1 MSKAPKYWID
11 DYFHDDISVRIS
23 FLHMGKYFSSRLRE
37 SHDPKWNNGNVEF
50 PVDPKPEFIYKGKLY
65 CILVTISY
73 WLLLSTG
80 SDRFH
85 GDCLGCT
92 GREVGRTWVFLD
104 ELFTPIVR

>member
-11 DYFHDDISVRIS
+11 DYFHDDTSVRIS

-37 SHDPKWNNGNVEF
+37 SQDPQWNNGNVEF

-80 SDRFH
+80 SH
-85 GDCLGCT
+85 GAVWAAQGGRQGERGCSPT
-92 GREVGRTWVFLD
+92 NYSL
-104 ELFTPIVR
+104 L